1 MGPLFA
7 ALVGMSLLAAPSAA
21 AAGTASAEPW
31 QAAPSAIVQAVTE
44 VPQSVFDAVGLQPN
58 IADPVI
64 LRGQPPLTF
73 DGKPGIFY
81 EAAEPCPY
89 CAAERWAFIVAL
101 ARFGSWSELGIAQS
115 AADVVDPS
123 TQTFTFLRATYSSP
137 YVTLRTKEILG
148 NHQLSNGD

>member
-81 EAAEPCPY
+81 EAAEPCPGSGVGPN
-89 CAAERWAFIVAL
+89 WASPNRPRTTSIHPP
-101 ARFGSWSELGIAQS
+101 RHS
-115 AADVVDPS
+115 PS
-123 TQTFTFLRATYSSP
+123 CGQRIQVP
-137 YVTLRTKEILG
+137 M
-148 NHQLSNGD
+148 

>member
-1 MGPLFA
+1 MEALLFMPWARRTGPPREPLVLAMGPLFA

-64 LRGQPPLTF
+64 LRGPVSYTHL
-73 DGKPGIFY
+73 
-81 EAAEPCPY
+81 
-89 CAAERWAFIVAL
+89 
-101 ARFGSWSELGIAQS
+101 
-115 AADVVDPS
+115 DVYKR
-123 TQTFTFLRATYSSP
+123 QLRAPSKATS
-137 YVTLRTKEILG
+137 E
-148 NHQLSNGD
+148 